1 MLPDSPKLFPTGLAF
16 LHIPKTAGTSLRE
29 ALTHNPAAPPL
40 LVFEG
45 EESVFHLGDDEYPLE
60 GTIFGHLSWQ
70 MGNALGADTVATVLR
85 EPVARCLS
93 QIQHWFY
100 GFGHLKETDDSGWY
114 SRVVVSERGFIW
126 NIENLLDRPDMPQY
140 RALANAQVAQLARH
154 HRYRPDRLD
163 ESWLELAAANLD
175 LCAAVGIT
183 ERMPAFLSQFGSLL
197 GVELELGHYNIG
209 HQRSD
214 ELAEALPEPV
224 RAKLLRANEL
234 DAELYRRAAE
244 RANEAAPRQV
254 SIPALPI
261 GPRLRA
267 DLNACRAERDAFER
281 WEGDFRLRLCHFVA
295 DIAEI
300 QVRFGIPGDFFL
312 DRPSR
317 PREAALV
324 AGLRNGGRL
333 WTTGEAI
340 DTAVF
345 SDFAVV
351 GATDPEAGRCC
362 IPEARVLAV
371 GTVAAL
377 RLGLVQ
383 GRSRDGRLERVLDA
397 IAPALVPLG
406 VVVVLNALAQGGA
419 SKAGPVLSDLARMHG
434 LSVAICVDEH
444 AVLCR
449 REWVWF
455 YHALARAKF
464 TGLEIIRT
472 RQDADDVL
480 EVHSD
485 Y

>member
-1 MLPDSPKLFPTGLAF
+1 
-16 LHIPKTAGTSLRE
+16 LRE
-29 ALTHNPAAPPL
+29 ALLHNPATPPL
-40 LVFEG
+40 FVFEH
-45 EESVFHLGDDEYPLE
+45 EENVFHLRDDEYPLE

-70 MGNALGADTVATVLR
+70 MGTALGADMVATVLR
-85 EPVARCLS
+85 EPVVRSLS
-93 QIQHWFY
+93 QIQHWFHR
-100 GFGHLKETDDSGWY
+100 FGHLKETDDAGWY
-114 SRVVVSERGFIW
+114 SQVVVPERGFVW
-126 NIENLLDRPDMPQY
+126 NIENLLDRQDMPQY

-154 HRYRPDRLD
+154 HRYRPDHLD

-183 ERMPAFLSQFGSLL
+183 ERMPAFLAQFGSLL
-197 GVELELGHYNIG
+197 GVELELGHYNTG

-244 RANEAAPRQV
+244 RTNEAAPRQV
-254 SIPALPI
+254 SVPPLPI
-261 GPRLRA
+261 GPCLRA
-267 DLNACRAERDAFER
+267 DLRACTTDRVAFER

-295 DIAEI
+295 DIAET
-300 QVRFGIPGDFFL
+300 QVRFGITDDLFL

-324 AGLRNGGRL
+324 AGLRNGGHL
-333 WTTGEAI
+333 WTTDETI

-345 SDFAVV
+345 TDFAII
-351 GATDPEAGRCC
+351 GATEPEVGRCC
-362 IPEARVLAV
+362 ISEVRVLTL

-377 RLGLVQ
+377 RLGIVQ
-383 GRSRDGRLERVLDA
+383 GRSRDGRLERVLDT

-406 VVVVLNALAQGGA
+406 VVVVLNAIAQGGA

-434 LSVAICVDEH
+434 LSVAICVDKH

-464 TGLEIIRT
+464 AGLEIIRT
-472 RQDADDVL
+472 RQDADNVL